1 MRAFVIAAVLA
12 LAAPA
17 VAQTPSNALTLADA
31 SVAPVGRTIVDGAAW
46 TCEGA
51 TCTATGG
58 ANQPASRACRRV
70 VARVGKVTAFTWKG
84 QALTAEQLAT
94 CNA

>member
-1 MRAFVIAAVLA
+1 MRAFVFAAVLA

-17 VAQTPSNALTLADA
+17 VAQSPANSLTLADA
-31 SVAPVGRTIVDGAAW
+31 STAPAGRTIIDGAGW
-46 TCEGA
+46 TCAGT

-58 ANQPASRACRRV
+58 ANQPAPRACRRV